1 MLYSK
6 RSEKAHALEQIKGL
20 FADKPL
26 FLIGFKNL
34 TVAEFSKF
42 RKDLAAIGVECHV
55 VKNSLISQAAQSLGY
70 KDLAAQKISLATAVV
85 SGNGDPVA
93 MAKAI
98 KTLIAET
105 LDADKKA
112 RVTVKCGMVEGQFLS
127 AADVVELAELPPRE
141 ALLGQLLGLLQ
152 APASQLVRVLNAK
165 LSSVVY
171 VLNAF
176 LEKKK
181 EQTA

>member
-6 RSEKAHALEQIKGL
+6 RSEKVHALELVKGL
-20 FADKPL
+20 MADKPL

-34 TVAEFSKF
+34 SVAEFSKF
-42 RKDLAAIGVECHV
+42 RKELAGLGVECHV
-55 VKNSLISQAAQSLGY
+55 VKNTLLGQAAQSLGY
-70 KDLAAQKISLATAVV
+70 KELAEQKITLATAMV

-98 KTLIAET
+98 KTLIADT
-105 LDADKKA
+105 LDADKKP
-112 RVTVKCGMVEGQFLS
+112 RVTVKCGQVDGQFLS
-127 AADVVELAELPPRE
+127 ASDVAELADLPPRE

-181 EQTA
+181 EQAA

>member
-6 RSEKAHALEQIKGL
+6 RSEKIHALELIKGL
-20 FADKPL
+20 MADKPL
-26 FLIGFKNL
+26 FLIGFRNL

-42 RKDLAAIGVECHV
+42 RKELAALGVECHV
-55 VKNSLISQAAQSLGY
+55 VKNSLILQAAEGLGY
-70 KDLAAQKISLATAVV
+70 KELASQNMTLSTALV

-98 KTLIAET
+98 KTLIGDT
-105 LDADKKA
+105 LDADKKP
-112 RVTVKCGMVEGQFLS
+112 RVTVRCGQVDGQFLS
-127 AADVVELAELPPRE
+127 AADAVAMAELPPRE

-152 APASQLVRVLNAK
+152 APAGQLVRVLNAK

-176 LEKKK
+176 LDKKK
-181 EQTA
+181 EQAA